1 MIYIG
6 DHYDCCKYYCFGTFS
21 QTRYVTEWAELP
33 KKGTV
38 TSVVLSL
45 NSEPEILIDDGDFIS
60 MSEIRDFKLVE

>member
-1 MIYIG
+1 MTAANTTVLELLG
-6 DHYDCCKYYCFGTFS
+6 KQVSFT
-21 QTRYVTEWAELP
+21 YVTEWAELL

>member
-1 MIYIG
+1 MTAANTTVLELLG
-6 DHYDCCKYYCFGTFS
+6 KQVSFT
-21 QTRYVTEWAELP
+21 YVTEWAELP

-38 TSVVLSL
+38 TYVVLSL